1 MSLISGDTL
10 SPHGSLANVTQLT
23 PDEIDHIDIKEGKTM
38 DERAMMNAGWLD
50 SSKSLQEQVIFAD
63 NSWVLASG

>member
-1 MSLISGDTL
+1 
-10 SPHGSLANVTQLT
+10 VCQLT

-50 SSKSLQEQVIFAD
+50 SSKSLMEQVRCVCVYVCACLR
-63 NSWVLASG
+63 VL

>member
-1 MSLISGDTL
+1 M

-50 SSKSLQEQVIFAD
+50 SSKSLMEQVTVILLFCVMYL
-63 NSWVLASG
+63 NCVCSGG